1 MVMQAIKQDL
11 LTHQR
16 PQTSHSKVNDM
27 VTISIQLKQVLL
39 IGHGRN
45 LTRILFHENLKQ

>member
-16 PQTSHSKVNDM
+16 PQTSHFKVHDM
-27 VTISIQLKQVLL
+27 VSMSIQLKQVLL

-45 LTRILFHENLKQ
+45 ITKRLFHENLKQ

>member
-16 PQTSHSKVNDM
+16 PQTSPFKVHDM
-27 VTISIQLKQVLL
+27 VSMSIQLKQVLL

-45 LTRILFHENLKQ
+45 ITKILFHENLKQ

>member
-16 PQTSHSKVNDM
+16 PQASHSKVHDM
-27 VTISIQLKQVLL
+27 VTMSIQLKQVLL

-45 LTRILFHENLKQ
+45 INKINCFMKI